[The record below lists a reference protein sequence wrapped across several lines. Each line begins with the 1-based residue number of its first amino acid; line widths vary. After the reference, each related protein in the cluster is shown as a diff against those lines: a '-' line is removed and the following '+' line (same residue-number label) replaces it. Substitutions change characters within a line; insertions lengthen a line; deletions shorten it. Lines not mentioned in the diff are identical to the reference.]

1 MFPVITKDKYV
12 LFAAVE
18 GFSKLPSNSLNNNK
32 EINNSNAADIEI
44 NDNKLKKV
52 EGIKAGPDSR
62 DGGAIKNSFVC
73 CCLLLE
79 DQIVKNLK
87 LDKLGVYNLK
97 LNTTE
102 EMIKDINIINLTS
115 KSFSVKS
122 GFISY
127 WKASF
132 YSTSEV
138 EQKDFKKS
146 YTLSFI
152 TPSYIDKKAIEK
164 HLLSNV
170 AIRPTSNS
178 PTFKYTR
185 ASLEKI
191 AGRKYKI

>member
-1 MFPVITKDKYV
+1 MFPVITKNKYV

-18 GFSKLPSNSLNNNK
+18 GFSKLPSNSLNNEK
-32 EINNSNAADIEI
+32 ERSHSNAANVKIDDGKVKKLEEI
-44 NDNKLKKV
+44 N
-52 EGIKAGPDSR
+52 AGPDSR

-73 CCLLLE
+73 CCILLE
-79 DQIVKNLK
+79 DQIVTNLK
-87 LDKLGVYNLK
+87 LDKLGIYNLK
-97 LNTTE
+97 LSTTE

-152 TPSYIDKKAIEK
+152 TPSNIDKKAIEK

-170 AIRPTSNS
+170 SIKPTTNS
-178 PTFKYTR
+178 PTFKYIR